1 MSLTLS
7 RPQLGPKPLA
17 AHATGVRS
25 GELRPLIGLAVP
37 IMLISLV
44 NMGMSVTD
52 AAMVSTLFGTEAFAA
67 VAVGSDLYSILFYV
81 GAGVVGGLSPFYTA
95 AVTRGETAARAR
107 LERIGWRLVG
117 LCALAGVPAVW
128 FAPRWLAALGLDGA
142 LLVEGQG
149 YTRAMALTLVPML
162 GVVLLRTL
170 LTAAGRPK
178 LFLRVTVAMLPLNA
192 AVNWVLMAGPGP
204 LPAFGPAGAGLSSF
218 LVACATL
225 LSLLAVLRRASPP
238 GGRRDRSPIGS
249 GELGPI
255 LRVGLP
261 IGVATVAEVGIWL
274 GATLYAARFG
284 AAEVAAHTLALRTAG
299 VAYAVPTALLQASMV
314 RMARAE
320 ALGSP
325 PASRSVLLSSLGLS
339 AVLGTVLCLALVSAA
354 APLAG
359 WFFEDSETGRAAAG
373 RAVWLLTILGL
384 TELVT
389 LPGAAASGLLRGR
402 RDTRASMNHV
412 LVGNWVVGLPLGLW
426 LGTGLGL
433 GATGLWAALGVGAL
447 IAAAL
452 SLGRLLRLRGRPRE
466 NVANRISDREGAA
479 TL

>member
-17 AHATGVRS
+17 ADATGVRS

-52 AAMVSTLFGTEAFAA
+52 ATMVSTLFGTEAFAA

-225 LSLLAVLRRASPP
+225 LALLAVLRRASPP

-261 IGVATVAEVGIWL
+261 IGVATVPRSG
-274 GATLYAARFG
+274 FG
-284 AAEVAAHTLALRTAG
+284 SG
-299 VAYAVPTALLQASMV
+299 P
-314 RMARAE
+314 
-320 ALGSP
+320 
-325 PASRSVLLSSLGLS
+325 RS
-339 AVLGTVLCLALVSAA
+339 T
-354 APLAG
+354 
-359 WFFEDSETGRAAAG
+359 R
-373 RAVWLLTILGL
+373 
-384 TELVT
+384 
-389 LPGAAASGLLRGR
+389 
-402 RDTRASMNHV
+402 RAS
-412 LVGNWVVGLPLGLW
+412 
-426 LGTGLGL
+426 
-433 GATGLWAALGVGAL
+433 
-447 IAAAL
+447 
-452 SLGRLLRLRGRPRE
+452 GRPRS
-466 NVANRISDREGAA
+466 RRTRWRSGRREWPTRSRPPSCRPAWSAWPGLRRWAVRRRPGPCSFPA
-479 TL
+479 SASPPSSGRCFAWPW